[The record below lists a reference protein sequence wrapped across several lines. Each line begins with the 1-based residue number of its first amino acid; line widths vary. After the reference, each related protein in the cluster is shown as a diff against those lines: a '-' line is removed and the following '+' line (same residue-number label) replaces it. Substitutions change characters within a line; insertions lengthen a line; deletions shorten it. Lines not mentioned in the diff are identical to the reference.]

1 MKVLNLLKQIELTVF
16 FPIQH
21 PKPTQQKPPEPPP
34 PPLLLDLP
42 KGHHTSSD
50 HILSLFLNLTR
61 LHLRPNPKAV
71 PSS

>member
-34 PPLLLDLP
+34 PPPPPRSAERPPHLLRSYFVFVSQSHSTSPETQP
-42 KGHHTSSD
+42 KGRT
-50 HILSLFLNLTR
+50 L
-61 LHLRPNPKAV
+61 
-71 PSS
+71 